1 MAHKVLVTGAF
12 GHIGSLTV
20 RHLIHAGHR
29 VVALDLKSAKTEQV
43 AAGFGADVE
52 VMWGNICDADIWDR
66 ALQGVDTVVHM
77 AAIIPPVT
85 DWNPELAIA
94 VNQTATINLLAHM
107 EASATAKRLIF
118 ASSMVVAG
126 DEQYKREPPL
136 KVDEPP
142 QATDVYGKTKVA
154 CEKHIQE
161 SALHWSILRIAACPP
176 MGLSFKD
183 IHNLE
188 AIFQTSAK
196 GRIEVVHVDDAALA
210 FANAVS
216 CDEAIGKVLFIG
228 GGESC
233 RSLALPFYNTVF
245 SAMGLNPIK
254 SRILRPEPIHSFGD
268 WLDTGESQR
277 LLRFQRHSLDDLTA
291 EIKAN
296 VGLTRSLLRLCA
308 PIVNVLLEWR
318 SPYSKSAH

>member
-1 MAHKVLVTGAF
+1 MARKVLVTGAF

-20 RHLIHAGHR
+20 RHLLKLGCR
-29 VVALDLKSAKTEQV
+29 VVALDLKSPKTERV
-43 AAGFGADVE
+43 AAGFGADIE
-52 VMWGNICDADIWDR
+52 VMWGNICDLSLWSR
-66 ALQGVDTVVHM
+66 ALQNVDTVIHM
-77 AAIIPPVT
+77 AALIPPVT
-85 DWNPELAIA
+85 DRNPELAVA
-94 VNQTATINLLAHM
+94 VNQNATIDLLRHM

-126 DEQYKREPPL
+126 DQQYLRTPPL
-136 KVDEPP
+136 KADEPP
-142 QATDVYGKTKVA
+142 RTTDVYGKTKVV
-154 CEKHIQE
+154 CEEHIQK
-161 SALHWSILRIAACPP
+161 SSLHWSILRIAACPP

-210 FANAVS
+210 FANAVM

-228 GGESC
+228 GGENC
-233 RSLALPFYNTVF
+233 RSFALPFYNAVF

-254 SRILRPEPIHSFGD
+254 SRILRPEPVHSFGD
-268 WLDTGESQR
+268 WLDTDESQR
-277 LLRFQRHSLDDLTA
+277 LLRFQRHSLNDLTT

-296 VGLTRSLLRLCA
+296 VGVTRWLLKLCA
-308 PIVNVLLEWR
+308 PLVNLLLEWR
-318 SPYSKSAH
+318 SPYSKNK